1 MIFNLKRREVIAI
14 ASSTATDV
22 WVEDLGSWGTT
33 NSFSINPVHSA
44 VVVNRRR
51 VHRRFG
57 DSPTHTHTHTGNF
70 ETFMITIILLDLPD
84 L

>member
-57 DSPTHTHTHTGNF
+57 DSPMTHLRIRIRIR
-70 ETFMITIILLDLPD
+70 ETLRLS
-84 L
+84 